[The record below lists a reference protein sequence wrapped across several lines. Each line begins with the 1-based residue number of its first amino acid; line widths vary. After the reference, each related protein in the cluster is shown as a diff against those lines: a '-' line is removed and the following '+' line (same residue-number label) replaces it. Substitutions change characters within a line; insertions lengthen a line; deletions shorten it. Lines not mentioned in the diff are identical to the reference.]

1 VAIDRAATL
10 KNAEKLI
17 SQGKVEPAIAEYLR
31 LLEDQPRDWNLAN
44 TLGDL
49 YVRAG
54 QVDTATELF
63 ARMAD
68 SLNEAGFLPK
78 ASAIYKKVLK
88 LRPDHEHA
96 LLRAAEIAGR
106 MGLFA
111 DARAYLG
118 QLIARR
124 ERSGDK
130 PGVAQARIR
139 LGALDPADFAARKD
153 GARARIEVGDVA
165 GAARDFKDIA
175 AAQLDKERGADAAET
190 LVEGARLAPDDED
203 IRRQLIGI
211 YIAAGDLV
219 RARECASTAAQFKW
233 LAAALEAA
241 GHQDLALD
249 ALSEA
254 SRLNPDD
261 GELRAR
267 LARTYA
273 ACGDLKTAARY
284 LTAETAG
291 DDPRLMFTAAEIQ
304 LRGERP
310 ETGLDI
316 LRRLLAQHPDRGEE
330 VAFLGWRLAE
340 QLPDRGFAVVE
351 LAAETAVAGQDWA
364 SAAAALQEFVTRVPN
379 HLPGLMR
386 LVEICVDGG
395 LDATMYSAQAHL
407 ADAYIARGQAG
418 EARFIAE
425 DLVAREPWDRSN
437 LERFRRALEL
447 QGERDPEAVIAD
459 RLSGRSPFM
468 TTDPFAVAGE
478 SEPDNPLDQLEL
490 SSNAIDVEGAGFAPA
505 GPTAHASGDS
515 VEVDLSI
522 VLGDGRPPAPDSIG
536 AGAAAVD
543 IDDMFAQMR
552 NQASRRS
559 PLEDAEQHYQRALV
573 FREIGDV
580 DSCVPA
586 LEMASRA
593 PRLRFTAASMLAR
606 IFRDRGLMPQAV
618 EWFEKAAEAPAPTAE
633 EGYELLYDLADA
645 LEKEGESARA
655 LAIALELQADA
666 GAYRDVAERIDRLM
680 KAQG

>member
-31 LLEDQPRDWNLAN
+31 LLEDQPSDWNLAN

-54 QVDTATELF
+54 QVETATELF

-96 LLRAAEIAGR
+96 LLQAADIAGR
-106 MGLFA
+106 LGLLA

-130 PGVAQARIR
+130 PGVAEVRIR
-139 LGALDPADFAARKD
+139 LGALDPSDFVARTD
-153 GARARIEVGDVA
+153 GARARIEVGDAA

-175 AAQLDKERGADAAET
+175 AALLEKERRADAVET
-190 LVEGARLAPDDED
+190 LLEAKRLAPDDED
-203 IRRQLIGI
+203 IRRQLIGL
-211 YIAAGDLV
+211 YIAAGEPV
-219 RARECASTAAQFKW
+219 RARECASTAGHLKW
-233 LAAALEAA
+233 LAAAFEAA

-267 LARTYA
+267 LARTFA
-273 ACGDLKTAARY
+273 ACGDLKTAGRF

-304 LRGERP
+304 LRGDRP
-310 ETGLDI
+310 EAGLEI

-330 VAFLGWRLAE
+330 VAFLGWKLAE
-340 QLPDRGFAVVE
+340 QAPDRGFAVVE

-395 LDATMYSAQAHL
+395 LEATMYSAQAHL

-459 RLSGRSPFM
+459 RLSGRSPFLA
-468 TTDPFAVAGE
+468 TDPFLGARASE
-478 SEPDNPLDQLEL
+478 SDDPLDQLEL
-490 SSNAIDVEGAGFAPA
+490 SSNAINLESVLDGFDPAAPMV
-505 GPTAHASGDS
+505 HASTDS

-522 VLGDGRPPAPDSIG
+522 VLADDQPPAPDASATPG
-536 AGAAAVD
+536 D
-543 IDDMFAQMR
+543 IDDMFTQMR

-559 PLEDAEQHYQRALV
+559 PMEEAEQHYQRALV
-573 FREIGDV
+573 FREIGDL
-580 DSCVPA
+580 DSCIPA

-593 PRLRFTAASMLAR
+593 PRLRFATASMLGR

-618 EWFEKAAEAPAPTAE
+618 EWFEQAAEAPAPTAE
-633 EGYELLYDLADA
+633 EGHELLYDLADA
-645 LEKEGESARA
+645 LEQEGESARA

-666 GAYRDVAERIDRLM
+666 GAYRDVAERIERLM
-680 KAQG
+680 KAQA